1 MLSSGPHAP
10 MSPAGGGLLSGSA
23 AGQSAV
29 VTDTG
34 VELAE
39 RVEDGGGADPET
51 QVRDDGPQQ

>member
-1 MLSSGPHAP
+1 
-10 MSPAGGGLLSGSA
+10 
-23 AGQSAV
+23 

-34 VELAE
+34 VGLAE